1 MSSIQQFINSNNQ
14 SLLWKVINNT
24 PQMIHYFSNAP
35 PGEREKWFQYIIGQ
49 VYNQY
54 KGLNTPLKEI
64 NKRAID
70 VMLQSLVP
78 LQQQMPPHQQQMPP
92 HQQQMPPHQHQMPP
106 HQHQMP
112 PHQHQMPPHQ
122 QQMPPHQQ
130 QMPPHQQQMPPN
142 SLSVSDQFSRRQ
154 AEYELMVKKEV
165 PVHNFT
171 ENVKDEAIMD
181 LNSAV
186 EAYKRNR
193 NEDVDVIIPA
203 PTKAVGSPNDP
214 SIKKLDLT
222 NATPISLVVEELP
235 KKMVQWGDNVEHV
248 FDHNHSIFEN
258 KLNKLEKDMEEI
270 KSKLNEL
277 LYPRT

>member
-78 LQQQMPPHQQQMPP
+78 LQQQMPPQQQM
-92 HQQQMPPHQHQMPP
+92 
-106 HQHQMP
+106 
-112 PHQHQMPPHQ
+112 
-122 QQMPPHQQ
+122 QMPPHQQ

-171 ENVKDEAIMD
+171 ENVKDEAILD

-203 PTKAVGSPNDP
+203 PTKVVGSPNDP

>member
-1 MSSIQQFINSNNQ
+1 MSSIQQFINNTNQ

-54 KGLNTPLKEI
+54 KGQNVPLKEI

-78 LQQQMPPHQQQMPP
+78 LQQQQPQPQMQMPL
-92 HQQQMPPHQHQMPP
+92 QH
-106 HQHQMP
+106 
-112 PHQHQMPPHQ
+112 
-122 QQMPPHQQ
+122 
-130 QMPPHQQQMPPN
+130 QQMPPN

-171 ENVKDEAIMD
+171 ENVKDEAILD

-193 NEDVDVIIPA
+193 NEDKDIIIPA
-203 PTKAVGSPNDP
+203 PTKEGLSNANDP

-222 NATPISLVVEELP
+222 NATPISLIVEELP

-270 KSKLNEL
+270 KLKLNEL
-277 LYPRT
+277 LSPRT

>member
-1 MSSIQQFINSNNQ
+1 MSSIQQFINNANQ

-35 PGEREKWFQYIIGQ
+35 PGEREKWFQYMMGQ
-49 VYNQY
+49 IYNQY
-54 KGLNTPLKEI
+54 KGQNAPLKEI

-78 LQQQMPPHQQQMPP
+78 LQQPAQQQQMPP
-92 HQQQMPPHQHQMPP
+92 HQQMPPQH
-106 HQHQMP
+106 
-112 PHQHQMPPHQ
+112 
-122 QQMPPHQQ
+122 
-130 QMPPHQQQMPPN
+130 QQMPPN

-171 ENVKDEAIMD
+171 ENVKDEAIID

-193 NEDVDVIIPA
+193 NEDQDIIIPA
-203 PTKAVGSPNDP
+203 PTKASDP

-222 NATPISLVVEELP
+222 NAIPISLIVEELP

-258 KLNKLEKDMEEI
+258 KLNKLEKEMEEI

-277 LYPRT
+277 LSPRT

>member
-1 MSSIQQFINSNNQ
+1 MSSIQQFINNTNQ

-35 PGEREKWFQYIIGQ
+35 PGEREKWFQYMIGQ
-49 VYNQY
+49 IYNQY
-54 KGLNTPLKEI
+54 KGQNAPLKEI

-78 LQQQMPPHQQQMPP
+78 LQQQPPTQQQ
-92 HQQQMPPHQHQMPP
+92 QQPQPQPQPQI
-106 HQHQMP
+106 Q
-112 PHQHQMPPHQ
+112 
-122 QQMPPHQQ
+122 
-130 QMPPHQQQMPPN
+130 

-171 ENVKDEAIMD
+171 ENVKDEAILD

-214 SIKKLDLT
+214 TIKKLDLT

-277 LYPRT
+277 LSPRT

>member
-78 LQQQMPPHQQQMPP
+78 LQQQMPPQQQM
-92 HQQQMPPHQHQMPP
+92 QMPPHQH
-106 HQHQMP
+106 
-112 PHQHQMPPHQ
+112 
-122 QQMPPHQQ
+122 

-154 AEYELMVKKEV
+154 AEYELMVKKEKW
-165 PVHNFT
+165 NLKT
-171 ENVKDEAIMD
+171 KT
-181 LNSAV
+181 LN
-186 EAYKRNR
+186 
-193 NEDVDVIIPA
+193 
-203 PTKAVGSPNDP
+203 
-214 SIKKLDLT
+214 L
-222 NATPISLVVEELP
+222 
-235 KKMVQWGDNVEHV
+235 
-248 FDHNHSIFEN
+248 
-258 KLNKLEKDMEEI
+258 
-270 KSKLNEL
+270 
-277 LYPRT
+277 

>member
-1 MSSIQQFINSNNQ
+1 MSSIQQFINNTNQ

-35 PGEREKWFQYIIGQ
+35 PGEREKWFQYMIGQ
-49 VYNQY
+49 IYNQY
-54 KGLNTPLKEI
+54 KGQNAPLKEI

-78 LQQQMPPHQQQMPP
+78 LQQQPPQPQMQMPP
-92 HQQQMPPHQHQMPP
+92 QPQPQPQPQIQ
-106 HQHQMP
+106 
-112 PHQHQMPPHQ
+112 
-122 QQMPPHQQ
+122 
-130 QMPPHQQQMPPN
+130 

-171 ENVKDEAIMD
+171 ENVKDEAILD

-214 SIKKLDLT
+214 TIKKLDLT

-277 LYPRT
+277 LSPRT

>member
-1 MSSIQQFINSNNQ
+1 MSSIQQFINNTNQ

-35 PGEREKWFQYIIGQ
+35 PGEREKWFQYMMGQ
-49 VYNQY
+49 IYNQY
-54 KGLNTPLKEI
+54 KGQNAPLKEI

-78 LQQQMPPHQQQMPP
+78 LQQQQQPQMQMQMPP
-92 HQQQMPPHQHQMPP
+92 QKQQQPQIQ
-106 HQHQMP
+106 
-112 PHQHQMPPHQ
+112 
-122 QQMPPHQQ
+122 
-130 QMPPHQQQMPPN
+130 

-171 ENVKDEAIMD
+171 ENVKDEAILD

-203 PTKAVGSPNDP
+203 PTGVGSLNDPKGGSFNDPSKTSDP
-214 SIKKLDLT
+214 SIKKLDLS
-222 NATPISLVVEELP
+222 NATPISLIVEELP

-277 LYPRT
+277 LSPRT

>member
-35 PGEREKWFQYIIGQ
+35 PGEREKWFQYMMGQ
-49 VYNQY
+49 IYNQY
-54 KGLNTPLKEI
+54 KGQNAPLKEI

-78 LQQQMPPHQQQMPP
+78 LQPQQPQMQQQMPP
-92 HQQQMPPHQHQMPP
+92 QQQQPQMQMQQQMPPQK
-106 HQHQMP
+106 
-112 PHQHQMPPHQ
+112 Q
-122 QQMPPHQQ
+122 QQPQIQ
-130 QMPPHQQQMPPN
+130 

-171 ENVKDEAIMD
+171 ENVKDEAILD

-203 PTKAVGSPNDP
+203 PTGVGSFNDPKGGSFNDPSKTSDP
-214 SIKKLDLT
+214 SIKKLDLS
-222 NATPISLVVEELP
+222 NATPISLIVEELP

-277 LYPRT
+277 LSPRT

>member
-1 MSSIQQFINSNNQ
+1 MSSIQQFINNTNQ

-54 KGLNTPLKEI
+54 KGQNVPLKEI

-78 LQQQMPPHQQQMPP
+78 LQQQIPPQHQQMPP
-92 HQQQMPPHQHQMPP
+92 RPQPQ
-106 HQHQMP
+106 
-112 PHQHQMPPHQ
+112 
-122 QQMPPHQQ
+122 
-130 QMPPHQQQMPPN
+130 
-142 SLSVSDQFSRRQ
+142 SLSITDQFSRRQ

-171 ENVKDEAIMD
+171 ENVKDEAILD

-203 PTKAVGSPNDP
+203 PTGVGSLNDPKGGSFNDPSKAGDP

-222 NATPISLVVEELP
+222 NATPISLIVEELP

-248 FDHNHSIFEN
+248 FDHNNSIFEN

-277 LYPRT
+277 LSPRT